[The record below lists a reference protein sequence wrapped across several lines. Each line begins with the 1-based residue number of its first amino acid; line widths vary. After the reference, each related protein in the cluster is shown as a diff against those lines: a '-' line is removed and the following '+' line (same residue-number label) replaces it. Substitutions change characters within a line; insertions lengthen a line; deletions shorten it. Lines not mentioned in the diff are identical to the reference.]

1 MRLRRI
7 NLTRRYRSYGDLN
20 SSCAASS
27 GEFKVKKSHRI
38 EKIAME
44 KANGSKYGWFIII
57 LGGFT
62 NLVTVGIPVMCMP
75 VLFHEI
81 SKELD
86 LSLVQIGAAWGMG
99 GLASMVMSP
108 FGGLLGDRF
117 GTKHILVVSCIFSG
131 IAGAMRGLSTS
142 FTGLAL
148 TMFLFG
154 IVQNTI
160 VLNIHKCAGVWFSG
174 KKMVLANG
182 IVSTGIALGMLLG
195 AMISDTIMSPL
206 LGGWRNV
213 LFLYGA
219 GTIVMGLLWGLTRR
233 EPVQYK
239 ENQAISSP
247 PFRQALSQVLR
258 IKDVWLF
265 GLAHFC
271 YIGSHMGFLGY
282 LPLYLRGIGWA
293 PASADGALASLNG
306 AGMLGA
312 IPLSILAGR
321 LGLRKSI
328 IMLVLF
334 ISLMSVAL
342 LPLFHGFMVW
352 PLVLLCGFVR
362 DGYFAVLM
370 TMVIESRGIGAIY
383 AGTAMG
389 IIFSFGNLGTF
400 IASPLGNRLAVIH
413 PGFSFIFWAALV
425 GASLLIY
432 RFSQETKR
440 TRIGK

>member
-1 MRLRRI
+1 
-7 NLTRRYRSYGDLN
+7 
-20 SSCAASS
+20 
-27 GEFKVKKSHRI
+27 
-38 EKIAME
+38 ME
-44 KANGSKYGWFIII
+44 KTNGSKYGWFIIT

-62 NLVTVGIPVMCMP
+62 TLIAVGIPVMCMP

-81 SKELD
+81 STELGLD
-86 LSLVQIGAAWGMG
+86 LVQIGAAWGMG
-99 GLASMVMSP
+99 GLASMMMSP

-142 FTGLAL
+142 FPGLAL

-174 KKMVLANG
+174 KKVVFANG
-182 IVSTGIALGMLLG
+182 VVSTGIALGMLLG

-206 LGGWRNV
+206 LRGWRNV

-239 ENQAISSP
+239 ENQLISSP

-258 IKDVWLF
+258 TKDVWLF

-271 YIGSHMGFLGY
+271 YLGSHMGFLGY
-282 LPLYLRGIGWA
+282 LPLYLRGIGWE
-293 PASADGALASLNG
+293 PANADGALAALNG

-321 LGLRKSI
+321 LGLRKGI
-328 IMLVLF
+328 IVPAFL
-334 ISLMSVAL
+334 ISLISMAL

-370 TMVIESRGIGAIY
+370 TMVIESRGIGTIY

-413 PGFSFIFWAALV
+413 PDFSFSFWAALV
-425 GASLLIY
+425 GISLLIF
-432 RFSQETKR
+432 RFFQETGGAGG
-440 TRIGK
+440 GK